1 MRFPKIKN
9 KLITLGTLF
18 ILLLFFSEK
27 SISKNRQSGISLR
40 TGTYYQQASK
50 YITIF
55 GSKGNYCYSGQSRN
69 GSNLASLNR
78 DSKNPNSY
86 RIYGWGETSVM
97 QLSKNILLFGNS
109 EYIYDNNFDNKSN
122 LSSDEKACLKSRGS
136 YKKSSSIGIY
146 GYNN

>member
-1 MRFPKIKN
+1 MSFPKTKN
-9 KLITLGTLF
+9 KLITLGVLF

-27 SISKNRQSGISLR
+27 SVSKNKQSGVPLR
-40 TGTYYQQASK
+40 TGIYYQQASK
-50 YITIF
+50 YIKVF
-55 GSKGNYCYSGQSRN
+55 GSKGNYCYNGQSRN

-86 RIYGWGETSVM
+86 KIYGWVGTSVM
-97 QLSKNILLFGNS
+97 QLSKNTLFFGNS
-109 EYIYDNNFDNKSN
+109 EYIYDSTFDDSN

>member
-1 MRFPKIKN
+1 MRSSQTRN
-9 KLITLGTLF
+9 KLIA
-18 ILLLFFSEK
+18 LLLFCIPLLFYSK
-27 SISKNRQSGISLR
+27 ASFSKNKQLGIPLR

-55 GSKGNYCYSGQSRN
+55 GSNGNYCYSGQSRN
-69 GSNLASLNR
+69 GSNMASLNR

-86 RIYGWGETSVM
+86 KIYGWGDTFVM
-97 QLSKNILLFGNS
+97 QVNKNILLFSNS
-109 EYIYDNNFDNKSN
+109 EYIYDGNFNKGD

-136 YKKSSSIGIY
+136 YKKSSSVGLY